1 MAGRAGRTYK
11 RDGNGRFAST
21 GTSGKKS
28 RPPAKTVAKGVN
40 KLTRDNAGK
49 ITSVGGDGATAR
61 GGRLRTASGNLRAT
75 QTTRIAGGRAGMVG
89 KGGKLKGS
97 KVLPTTRLTDSSR
110 LPASQR
116 PGSMTNTLRGLMGS
130 LAKQDAKYIRE
141 VEGIT
146 GQKVRATKSNVGTA
160 ASNRVKATAAGSK
173 SVSQTLRAGL
183 RELTQSDA
191 RTMRG
196 MAEIVRN
203 STPKLPGGKGLS
215 ARGKVRPAANPK
227 PAQLP
232 AATGRR
238 KPLKGVGEVVKR
250 NLTGFAGM
258 PVEIRSRKQAAAAQR
273 ERARR
278 LIEGGRSAPG
288 ADGSMD
294 RTASMRIKYNTSRQA
309 NLFGGID
316 KVKSGKR
323 FEHSNTSK
331 IGKSSQAKR
340 SEQRRSRVNA
350 RLSGLNTQRD
360 KTISGMSG
368 RDFSPFSQATKNL
381 KKIEK
386 SMDTARRADDFYDS
400 NPKIAA
406 RRTARKRK

>member
-28 RPPAKTVAKGVN
+28 RPPAKSVAKGVN

-97 KVLPTTRLTDSSR
+97 KVLPTTRLTDNSR

-116 PGSMTNTLRGLMGS
+116 PGSMTNTLRSVMGS
-130 LAKQDAKYIRE
+130 LAKQDAKRIRE
-141 VEGIT
+141 VEAIT

-160 ASNRVKATAAGSK
+160 ASNRVKATGAGSK

-183 RELTQSDA
+183 RELAQSDA

-203 STPKLPGGKGLS
+203 STPKLSGGKGLS
-215 ARGKVRPAANPK
+215 ARGKLRPAANPK

-273 ERARR
+273 FRR
-278 LIEGGRSAPG
+278 NELGKKAAASKGFNEAVAKRQTFADSAPRTVVGRKKIRQFTLSGGVKTMG
-288 ADGSMD
+288 AGRFKEVGTMTGDGRVFRPSKP
-294 RTASMRIKYNTSRQA
+294 RPLPNS
-309 NLFGGID
+309 
-316 KVKSGKR
+316 KSGRK
-323 FEHSNTSK
+323 ET
-331 IGKSSQAKR
+331 
-340 SEQRRSRVNA
+340 QRRA
-350 RLSGLNTQRD
+350 
-360 KTISGMSG
+360 
-368 RDFSPFSQATKNL
+368 ATGDPWAIAAL
-381 KKIEK
+381 KKQ
-386 SMDTARRADDFYDS
+386 
-400 NPKIAA
+400 
-406 RRTARKRK
+406 KRN